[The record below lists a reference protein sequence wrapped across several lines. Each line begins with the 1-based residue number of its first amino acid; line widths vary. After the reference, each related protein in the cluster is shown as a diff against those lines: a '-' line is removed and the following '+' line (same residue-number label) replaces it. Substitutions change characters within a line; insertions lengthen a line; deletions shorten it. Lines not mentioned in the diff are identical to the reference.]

1 MSTSLDITVS
11 GPDVLMALLVLMV
24 GARIIWFGDFFRR
37 CWKATA
43 GQNCRRQR
51 AWEKVR
57 QSTNTLQ
64 QGTAERHL
72 KLLER
77 ETHRLDV
84 MLVGGSISLAAWS
97 QLFVSSKTS
106 PASQLSGLTLGLLF
120 AGASSLIA
128 GPLLWRSEGLHLTL
142 MGRTAVLH
150 IGFGLIALSLA
161 STILDLRLRIVGVVG
176 IAVVLLIALREVA
189 DVAVWLWKVHPDL
202 QF

>member
-1 MSTSLDITVS
+1 MPTPLNISVS
-11 GPDVLMALLVLMV
+11 GPDLLMALLVLMV
-24 GARIIWFGDFFRR
+24 GAQIVWFGDFFRR

-43 GQNCRRQR
+43 GENRRPQL

-57 QSTNTLQ
+57 QSTNQLQ
-64 QGTAERHL
+64 QGTAERHH
-72 KLLER
+72 KLLEQ
-77 ETHRLDV
+77 ETRRLDV

-97 QLFVSSKTS
+97 QLFVSSNAS

-142 MGRTAVLH
+142 MGRSAVLH

-161 STILDLRLRIVGVVG
+161 STILDLHLRAAGAVG
-176 IAVVLLIALREVA
+176 IVVVSLIALREVA
-189 DVAVWLWKVHPDL
+189 DIAVWLRKIHPNL

>member
-1 MSTSLDITVS
+1 MSDSLDICVS
-11 GPDVLMALLVLMV
+11 GPDLLMALLVLMV
-24 GARIIWFGDFFRR
+24 GARIVWFGDFLRR

-43 GQNCRRQR
+43 GQNRRPQL
-51 AWEKVR
+51 AWEKAR
-57 QSTNTLQ
+57 QSTNQLQ
-64 QGTAERHL
+64 QGTTERHQ
-72 KLLER
+72 KLLEQ

-97 QLFVSSKTS
+97 QLFVSSKAS

-142 MGRTAVLH
+142 MGRSAVLH

-161 STILDLRLRIVGVVG
+161 STILDLHLRVAGVVG
-176 IAVVLLIALREVA
+176 IVVVSLIALRELA
-189 DVAVWLWKVHPDL
+189 DVAVWLRKIHPNL